1 MSDEKLVDG
10 FGEVEKDAIG
20 EIMNITMGSA
30 ATAVSNMLSAK
41 VWITTPTVTVV
52 SAKDLS
58 FPELEPSIMVKIKYI
73 QGVEGQNVLVLK
85 QNDVQLILDQLMGLP
100 LEVTD
105 DFKFDEMNI
114 SAVCE
119 VMNQMMGASAT
130 ALSEIIDT
138 TIDISTPEAIVQDNG
153 TTVSSL
159 YDLSEN
165 DNVVS
170 IKFNLTIDG
179 VINSEFISILSI
191 DLAKE
196 MANKMMAGYGGS
208 LEDTAKPAE
217 PAPAPQPAAPAP
229 APAPASAP
237 AADPSAS
244 SSGGTLSQ
252 NEIEALINGSAAS
265 APSANSTPAAG
276 TAAPDM
282 NMGMQM
288 PGNMPNNAMP
298 NNAMPNNMGM
308 QNNGMMPN
316 NAMPNQPMQNM
327 GMPNQQMQGNMMGMQ
342 GSNMPN
348 NMGMQQYGY
357 DPNMQQNSPY
367 GMYPQQMNGQM
378 QPNMYGQSYG
388 QPYGQQYNQPYSQPA
403 VNIQPVKLQNFE
415 SNEKSNL
422 TQEQNN
428 NLNLLMGVPLNV
440 SVEIGS
446 TTKKVKEILEF
457 SQGTIIE
464 LERQA
469 GAPVDIIV
477 NGNLIA
483 KGDVVVI
490 DDNFAVRITEIIK
503 SKFLDNLGKE

>member
-30 ATAVSNMLSAK
+30 ATAVSNLLSAK
-41 VWITTPTVTVV
+41 VWITTPTVTVM

-58 FPELEPSIMVKIKYI
+58 FPELEPSIMVRIKYI
-73 QGVEGQNVLVLK
+73 QGVSGQNVLVLK

-119 VMNQMMGASAT
+119 VMNQMMGAAAT

-138 TIDISTPEAIVQDNG
+138 TVDISTPEAIVEDSQKLISD
-153 TTVSSL
+153 L
-159 YDLSEN
+159 YDVNGDE
-165 DNVVS
+165 NVVS

-179 VINSEFISILSI
+179 VINSEFISVLTI

-196 MANKMMAGYGGS
+196 MAEKMMAGYS
-208 LEDTAKPAE
+208 
-217 PAPAPQPAAPAP
+217 AAADE
-229 APAPASAP
+229 AVSASAP
-237 AADPSAS
+237 AADTPTEPAS
-244 SSGGTLSQ
+244 SGATLSQ
-252 NEIEALINGSAAS
+252 AEIEALLNGAGGAAAPTPQAAPASQPTPTPQPMPQMPQQPMQS
-265 APSANSTPAAG
+265 AP
-276 TAAPDM
+276 
-282 NMGMQM
+282 QQ
-288 PGNMPNNAMP
+288 AMP
-298 NNAMPNNMGM
+298 N
-308 QNNGMMPN
+308 
-316 NAMPNQPMQNM
+316 
-327 GMPNQQMQGNMMGMQ
+327 GMPQQQMQQGMPMQ
-342 GSNMPN
+342 GM
-348 NMGMQQYGY
+348 YGY
-357 DPNMQQNSPY
+357 DPNMQQY
-367 GMYPQQMNGQM
+367 GMYGQMPQGQPMPNMYPQQ
-378 QPNMYGQSYG
+378 
-388 QPYGQQYNQPYSQPA
+388 PYGYTQQPQPQM
-403 VNIQPVKLQNFE
+403 NIQPVQLQNFATYNNA
-415 SNEKSNL
+415 SLNK
-422 TQEQNN
+422 EQND
-428 NLNLLMGVPLNV
+428 NLKLLMGVPLNV

-457 SQGTIIE
+457 TQGTIIE

-469 GAPVDIIV
+469 GAPVDIVV

-490 DDNFAVRITEIIK
+490 DDNFAVRITEIIR

>member
-229 APAPASAP
+229 APA
-237 AADPSAS
+237 ADPSAS

-367 GMYPQQMNGQM
+367 GMYPQQMNGKM